1 MKEKEEA
8 RKGLFKKGVTAEDA
22 RKKRT
27 DLSNQIRKEKKETRI
42 AKKRQV
48 LLWFVYY
55 INSKLINQKSHK

>member
-1 MKEKEEA
+1 MFNPMKEKEEA

-48 LLWFVYY
+48 LL
-55 INSKLINQKSHK
+55 